1 MARFFQRSVLVWGV
15 FLGFCPVFHGVT
27 EEATTVLVISLDQAV
42 EAAVEQSFS
51 LQKSAIDLNAAQYA
65 AAHLWSE
72 LFPSISLGAGLS
84 YGTPLFTSQGFQ
96 VDKSGLG
103 YSVSAGL
110 NLSLQGG
117 LPSAMKIIELAYQ
130 SELLNYE
137 NARQQLEIQI
147 TKTFYTLLAD
157 QNRLVFLEESLE
169 LAQKQQEKSRIAF
182 EHGLSGELS
191 YLQTRLSVET
201 AKLELHKGRTAYE
214 TTLRDFL
221 FLLGYEQTGETSQV
235 VLEGSLAIRPLDVDP
250 ETMIHRY
257 LAKRPDILSMRQ
269 QIERLHYQ
277 ETRTILDAR
286 APSLSLSAQ
295 WRGNGGGSGDFSDTL
310 SGSLNLSIPLDPWI
324 PGTKKSQS
332 ITEASTAVEKARLDL
347 KNTEHTAISQI
358 RSLTA
363 NLRSSWDSIAIA
375 RFRAE
380 IAERTYTL
388 TEQGFQQGTVEFLEL
403 EDTRRKWAEARQ
415 QLADGELAYG
425 LMILDLA
432 AALNID
438 WRSIAQNG
446 NES

>member
-1 MARFFQRSVLVWGV
+1 MARLFQRAALVWGF
-15 FLGFCPVFHGVT
+15 FLGCCPVFRGVT
-27 EEATTVLVISLDQAV
+27 EEAATVLILSLDQAV

-51 LQKSAIDLNAAQYA
+51 LQKSALDLNVAQYA
-65 AAHLWSE
+65 ADHLWSE
-72 LFPSISLGAGLS
+72 LFPAISLGAGLS
-84 YGTPLFTSQGFQ
+84 YGTPLFTGQGFQ

-103 YSVSAGL
+103 YNVSAGL
-110 NLSLQGG
+110 NVSLQGG
-117 LPSAMKIIELAYQ
+117 LPSAIKIIELAYK

-137 NARQQLEIQI
+137 NARQQLEIQV

-157 QNRLVFLEESLE
+157 QTRLDFLAESLD
-169 LAQKQQEKSRIAF
+169 LAEKQQEKSRVAF
-182 EHGLSGELS
+182 EYGLIGEMS

-201 AKLELHKGRTAYE
+201 AKFELHKGRTAYD

-221 FLLGYEQTGETSQV
+221 FLLGYAQTEESRPV
-235 VLEGSLAIRPLDVDP
+235 VLEGSLVIRSLDADP
-250 ETMIHRY
+250 ETLILRY

-295 WRGNGGGSGDFSDTL
+295 WRGNGGGAGDFSDTL

-332 ITEASTAVEKARLDL
+332 ITEAGTAVEKARLDL
-347 KNTEHTAISQI
+347 KNTEHTAMSQI

-363 NLRSSWDSIAIA
+363 NLRSSWASIEIA

-415 QLADGELAYG
+415 QLIDGELAYG

-438 WRSIAQNG
+438 WRSIAQHG